1 MAYLTTIAELKSYT
15 LRKLGSEVHDVEITD
30 SQWDDILNDSYKD
43 FTEYSSDACVE
54 LVSRATLTSNTVI
67 LSDNVLNI
75 KKIFDGTSTS
85 AINDMFGSGEYY
97 LPISLSDIYK
107 NGTESIV
114 DNIISTRQIL
124 TNLRNITMMEIDF
137 DYNPETHKLVIH
149 ADDFSGEIVFIG
161 DVAEDVEDILN
172 NKYFKMMVEAR
183 CLRQWSRNI
192 SLKYNTEEASI
203 TGNGLK
209 LNPARM
215 LEEAKEL
222 EERIEK
228 GIDENEWSLIAPRKL
243 YQF

>member
-1 MAYLTTIAELKSYT
+1 M
-15 LRKLGSEVHDVEITD
+15 
-30 SQWDDILNDSYKD
+30 
-43 FTEYSSDACVE
+43 
-54 LVSRATLTSNTVI
+54 
-67 LSDNVLNI
+67 
-75 KKIFDGTSTS
+75 
-85 AINDMFGSGEYY
+85 
-97 LPISLSDIYK
+97 
-107 NGTESIV
+107 
-114 DNIISTRQIL
+114 
-124 TNLRNITMMEIDF
+124 
-137 DYNPETHKLVIH
+137 
-149 ADDFSGEIVFIG
+149 
-161 DVAEDVEDILN
+161 AEDVEDILN